1 MSQSWLITGGSG
13 FVGRALIERA
23 AKAESAA
30 SAASAARD
38 ERAATCNQRPP
49 LLRLLER
56 RPTEPSPLFE
66 SCAGDLSDPHSL
78 RRACE
83 GIDTVI
89 HLAGIAHV
97 GSAASA
103 EARAINLDGSLS
115 LLRMAI
121 DAGVKRFVFLSS
133 TLSLDQ
139 SIQYGRDK
147 HAVEEALLNA
157 AAAGSIEVV
166 ILRAVNIYGVGMRG
180 NIAAMIR
187 LISSGVLPPL
197 PKLTNRLSLVGVDDV
212 VSALLLAA
220 TLEPLVPP
228 LDPNSPADPSDPS
241 VLMAKLAIRVTL
253 TDGCA
258 YEINA
263 IEKSIYDAVERSQSH
278 WRLPA
283 VVLFAASAMA
293 ELLEK
298 LRIFRSGIGLR
309 TYRNLTRDNVFDN
322 HAAKAELGF
331 EPSTTFFAQIDTL
344 VRRGE

>member
-1 MSQSWLITGGSG
+1 MSQSWLITGSSG
-13 FVGRALIERA
+13 FVGRALL
-23 AKAESAA
+23 
-30 SAASAARD
+30 ARL
-38 ERAATCNQRPP
+38 ATFNQRPP

-56 RPTEPSPLFE
+56 RPTEPPTVFQ
-66 SCAGDLSDPHSL
+66 SCAGDLGDPQSL

-121 DAGVKRFVFLSS
+121 DAGVRRFVFLSS
-133 TLSLDQ
+133 TLSSDQ

-147 HAVEEALLNA
+147 HAVEEALLAA

-187 LISSGVLPPL
+187 LISSGVLPRL

-220 TLEPLVPP
+220 TL
-228 LDPNSPADPSDPS
+228 DSPADPSA
-241 VLMAKLAIRVTL
+241 LMAKLAIRVTL
-253 TDGCA
+253 TDGCT

-263 IEKSIYDAVERSQSH
+263 IEKSIYDAVERSPSH
-278 WRLPA
+278 WRLP
-283 VVLFAASAMA
+283 VVLLFAASAMA

-309 TYRNLTRDNVFDN
+309 TYRNLTRDNLFDN
-322 HAAKAELGF
+322 HSAKAELGF
-331 EPSTTFFAQIDTL
+331 EPSTTLFAQIDKL
-344 VRRGE
+344 VRRSE

>member
-1 MSQSWLITGGSG
+1 MSQSWLITGSSG
-13 FVGRALIERA
+13 FVGRALLTRL
-23 AKAESAA
+23 
-30 SAASAARD
+30 
-38 ERAATCNQRPP
+38 ATFNQRPP

-56 RPTEPSPLFE
+56 RPTEPPTVFQ
-66 SCAGDLSDPHSL
+66 SCAGDLGDPQSL

-133 TLSLDQ
+133 TLSSDQ

-147 HAVEEALLNA
+147 HAVEEALLAA

-187 LISSGVLPPL
+187 LISSGVLPRL

-220 TLEPLVPP
+220 TL
-228 LDPNSPADPSDPS
+228 DSPADPS

-253 TDGCA
+253 TDGCT

-263 IEKSIYDAVERSQSH
+263 IEKSIYDAVERSPSH
-278 WRLPA
+278 WRLP
-283 VVLFAASAMA
+283 VVLLFAASAMA

-309 TYRNLTRDNVFDN
+309 TYRNLTRDNLFDN
-322 HAAKAELGF
+322 HSAKAELGF
-331 EPSTTFFAQIDTL
+331 EPSTTFFAQVDKL
-344 VRRGE
+344 VRRSE

>member
-1 MSQSWLITGGSG
+1 MSQSWLITGSSG
-13 FVGRALIERA
+13 FVGRALL
-23 AKAESAA
+23 
-30 SAASAARD
+30 ARL
-38 ERAATCNQRPP
+38 ATFNQRPP

-56 RPTEPSPLFE
+56 RPTEPPTVFQ
-66 SCAGDLSDPHSL
+66 SCAGDLGDPQSL

-121 DAGVKRFVFLSS
+121 DAGVRRFVFLSS
-133 TLSLDQ
+133 TLSSDQ
-139 SIQYGRDK
+139 AIQYGRDK
-147 HAVEEALLNA
+147 HAVEEALLAA

-187 LISSGVLPPL
+187 LISSGVLPRL

-220 TLEPLVPP
+220 TL
-228 LDPNSPADPSDPS
+228 DSPADPSA
-241 VLMAKLAIRVTL
+241 LMAKLAIRVTL
-253 TDGCA
+253 TDGCT

-263 IEKSIYDAVERSQSH
+263 IEKSIYDAVERSPSH
-278 WRLPA
+278 WRLP
-283 VVLFAASAMA
+283 VVLLFAASAMA

-309 TYRNLTRDNVFDN
+309 TYRNLTRDNLFDN
-322 HAAKAELGF
+322 HSAKAELGF
-331 EPSTTFFAQIDTL
+331 EPSTTFFAQIDKL
-344 VRRGE
+344 VRRSE

>member
-1 MSQSWLITGGSG
+1 MSQSWLITGSSG
-13 FVGRALIERA
+13 FVGRALLTRL
-23 AKAESAA
+23 
-30 SAASAARD
+30 
-38 ERAATCNQRPP
+38 ATFNQRPP

-56 RPTEPSPLFE
+56 RPTEPPTVFQ
-66 SCAGDLSDPHSL
+66 SCAGDLGDLQSL

-121 DAGVKRFVFLSS
+121 DAGVRRFVFLSS
-133 TLSLDQ
+133 TLSSDQ

-147 HAVEEALLNA
+147 HAVEEALLAA

-187 LISSGVLPPL
+187 LISSGVLPRL

-220 TLEPLVPP
+220 TL
-228 LDPNSPADPSDPS
+228 DSPADPS

-253 TDGCA
+253 TDGCT

-263 IEKSIYDAVERSQSH
+263 IEKSIYDAVERSPSH
-278 WRLPA
+278 WRLP
-283 VVLFAASAMA
+283 VVLLFAASAMA

-309 TYRNLTRDNVFDN
+309 TYRNLTRDNLFDN
-322 HAAKAELGF
+322 HSAKAELGF
-331 EPSTTFFAQIDTL
+331 EPSTTFFAQIDKL
-344 VRRGE
+344 VRRSE

>member
-1 MSQSWLITGGSG
+1 MSQSWLITGSSG
-13 FVGRALIERA
+13 FVGRALLTRL
-23 AKAESAA
+23 
-30 SAASAARD
+30 
-38 ERAATCNQRPP
+38 ATFNQRPP

-56 RPTEPSPLFE
+56 RPTEPPTVFQ
-66 SCAGDLSDPHSL
+66 SCAGDLGDPQSL

-121 DAGVKRFVFLSS
+121 DAGVRRFVFLSS
-133 TLSLDQ
+133 TLSSDQ

-147 HAVEEALLNA
+147 HAVEEALLAA

-187 LISSGVLPPL
+187 LISSGVLPRL

-220 TLEPLVPP
+220 TL
-228 LDPNSPADPSDPS
+228 DSPADPS

-253 TDGCA
+253 TDGCT

-263 IEKSIYDAVERSQSH
+263 IEKSIYDAVERSPSH
-278 WRLPA
+278 WRLP
-283 VVLFAASAMA
+283 VVLLFAASTMA

-309 TYRNLTRDNVFDN
+309 TYRNLTRDNLFDN
-322 HAAKAELGF
+322 HSAKAELGF
-331 EPSTTFFAQIDTL
+331 EPSTTFFAQIDKL
-344 VRRGE
+344 VRRSE

>member
-1 MSQSWLITGGSG
+1 MEVILSQSWLITGSSG
-13 FVGRALIERA
+13 FVGRALLTRL
-23 AKAESAA
+23 
-30 SAASAARD
+30 
-38 ERAATCNQRPP
+38 ATFNQRPP

-56 RPTEPSPLFE
+56 RPTEPPTVFQ
-66 SCAGDLSDPHSL
+66 SCAGDLGDPQSL

-121 DAGVKRFVFLSS
+121 DAGVRRFVFLSS
-133 TLSLDQ
+133 TLSSDQ

-147 HAVEEALLNA
+147 HAVEEALLAA

-187 LISSGVLPPL
+187 FISSGVLPRL

-220 TLEPLVPP
+220 TL
-228 LDPNSPADPSDPS
+228 DSPADPS

-253 TDGCA
+253 TDGCT

-263 IEKSIYDAVERSQSH
+263 IEKSIYDAVERSPSH
-278 WRLPA
+278 WRLP
-283 VVLFAASAMA
+283 VVLLFAASAMA

-309 TYRNLTRDNVFDN
+309 TYRNLTRDNLFDN
-322 HAAKAELGF
+322 HSAKAELGF
-331 EPSTTFFAQIDTL
+331 EPSTTFFAQIDKL
-344 VRRGE
+344 VRRSE

>member
-1 MSQSWLITGGSG
+1 MSQSWLITGSSG
-13 FVGRALIERA
+13 FVGRALL
-23 AKAESAA
+23 
-30 SAASAARD
+30 ARL
-38 ERAATCNQRPP
+38 ATFNQRPP

-56 RPTEPSPLFE
+56 RPTEPPTVFQ
-66 SCAGDLSDPHSL
+66 SCAGDLGDPQSL

-121 DAGVKRFVFLSS
+121 DAGVRRFVFLSS
-133 TLSLDQ
+133 TLSSDQ

-147 HAVEEALLNA
+147 HAVEEALLAA

-187 LISSGVLPPL
+187 LISSGVLPRL

-220 TLEPLVPP
+220 TL
-228 LDPNSPADPSDPS
+228 DSPADPS

-253 TDGCA
+253 TDGCT

-263 IEKSIYDAVERSQSH
+263 IEKSIYDAVERSPSH
-278 WRLPA
+278 WQLP
-283 VVLFAASAMA
+283 VVLLFAASAMA

-309 TYRNLTRDNVFDN
+309 TYRNLTRDNLFDN
-322 HAAKAELGF
+322 HSAKAELGF
-331 EPSTTFFAQIDTL
+331 EPSTTFFAQVDKL
-344 VRRGE
+344 VRRSE

>member
-1 MSQSWLITGGSG
+1 MSQSWLITGSSG
-13 FVGRALIERA
+13 FVGRALL
-23 AKAESAA
+23 
-30 SAASAARD
+30 ARL
-38 ERAATCNQRPP
+38 ATFNQRPP

-56 RPTEPSPLFE
+56 RPTEPPAVFQ
-66 SCAGDLSDPHSL
+66 SCAGDLGDPQSL

-103 EARAINLDGSLS
+103 EARAINLDGSQS

-133 TLSLDQ
+133 TLSSDQ

-147 HAVEEALLNA
+147 HAVEEALLAA

-166 ILRAVNIYGVGMRG
+166 ILRPVNIYGVGMRG

-187 LISSGVLPPL
+187 LISSGVLPRL
-197 PKLTNRLSLVGVDDV
+197 PQLTNRLSLVGVDDV

-220 TLEPLVPP
+220 TL
-228 LDPNSPADPSDPS
+228 DSPADPS

-253 TDGCA
+253 TDGCT

-263 IEKSIYDAVERSQSH
+263 IEKSIYDAVERSPSH
-278 WRLPA
+278 WRLP
-283 VVLFAASAMA
+283 VVLLFAASAMA

-309 TYRNLTRDNVFDN
+309 TYRNLTRDNLFDN
-322 HAAKAELGF
+322 HSAKAELGF
-331 EPSTTFFAQIDTL
+331 EPSTTFFAQIDEL
-344 VRRGE
+344 VRRSE

>member
-1 MSQSWLITGGSG
+1 MSQSWLITGSSG
-13 FVGRALIERA
+13 FIGRALL
-23 AKAESAA
+23 
-30 SAASAARD
+30 ARLV
-38 ERAATCNQRPP
+38 TFNQRPP

-56 RPTEPSPLFE
+56 RPTEPPAVFQ
-66 SCAGDLSDPHSL
+66 SCAGDLGDPQSL

-133 TLSLDQ
+133 TLSSDQ

-147 HAVEEALLNA
+147 HAVEEVLLAA

-187 LISSGVLPPL
+187 LISSGVLPRL

-220 TLEPLVPP
+220 TL
-228 LDPNSPADPSDPS
+228 DSHARTADP
-241 VLMAKLAIRVTL
+241 VMLMAKLAIRVTL
-253 TDGCA
+253 TDGCT

-263 IEKSIYDAVERSQSH
+263 IEKSIYDAVERSPSH
-278 WRLPA
+278 WRLP
-283 VVLFAASAMA
+283 VVLLFVASAMA

-309 TYRNLTRDNVFDN
+309 TYRNLTRDNLFDN
-322 HAAKAELGF
+322 HSATAELGF

-344 VRRGE
+344 VRRSE

>member
-1 MSQSWLITGGSG
+1 L
-13 FVGRALIERA
+13 L
-23 AKAESAA
+23 
-30 SAASAARD
+30 ARL
-38 ERAATCNQRPP
+38 ATFNQRPP

-56 RPTEPSPLFE
+56 RPTEPPTVFQ
-66 SCAGDLSDPHSL
+66 SCAGDLGDPQSL

-121 DAGVKRFVFLSS
+121 DAGVRRFVFLSS
-133 TLSLDQ
+133 TLSSDQ

-147 HAVEEALLNA
+147 HAVEEALLAA

-187 LISSGVLPPL
+187 LISSGVLPRL

-220 TLEPLVPP
+220 TL
-228 LDPNSPADPSDPS
+228 DSPADPS

-253 TDGCA
+253 TDGCT

-263 IEKSIYDAVERSQSH
+263 IEKSIYDAVERSPSH
-278 WRLPA
+278 WRLP
-283 VVLFAASAMA
+283 VVLLFAASAMA

-309 TYRNLTRDNVFDN
+309 TYRNLTRDNLFDN
-322 HAAKAELGF
+322 HSAKAELGF
-331 EPSTTFFAQIDTL
+331 EPSTTFFAQVDKL
-344 VRRGE
+344 VRRSE

>member
-1 MSQSWLITGGSG
+1 MSQSWLITGSSG
-13 FVGRALIERA
+13 FVGRALL
-23 AKAESAA
+23 
-30 SAASAARD
+30 ARL
-38 ERAATCNQRPP
+38 ATFNQRPP

-56 RPTEPSPLFE
+56 RPTEPPTVFQ
-66 SCAGDLSDPHSL
+66 SCAGDLGDPQSL

-121 DAGVKRFVFLSS
+121 DAGVRRFVFLSS
-133 TLSLDQ
+133 TLSSDQ

-147 HAVEEALLNA
+147 HAVEEALLAA

-187 LISSGVLPPL
+187 LISSGVLPRL

-220 TLEPLVPP
+220 TL
-228 LDPNSPADPSDPS
+228 DSPADPSA
-241 VLMAKLAIRVTL
+241 LMAKFAIRVTL
-253 TDGCA
+253 TDGCT

-263 IEKSIYDAVERSQSH
+263 IEKSIYDTVERSPSH
-278 WRLPA
+278 WRLP
-283 VVLFAASAMA
+283 VVLLFAASAMA

-322 HAAKAELGF
+322 HSAKAELGF
-331 EPSTTFFAQIDTL
+331 EPSTTFFAQIDKL
-344 VRRGE
+344 VRRSE

>member
-1 MSQSWLITGGSG
+1 LSQSWLITGSSG
-13 FVGRALIERA
+13 FVGRALLTRL
-23 AKAESAA
+23 
-30 SAASAARD
+30 
-38 ERAATCNQRPP
+38 ATFNQRPP

-56 RPTEPSPLFE
+56 RPTEPPTVFQ
-66 SCAGDLSDPHSL
+66 SCAGDLGDPQSL

-121 DAGVKRFVFLSS
+121 DAGVRRFVFLSS
-133 TLSLDQ
+133 TLSSDQ

-147 HAVEEALLNA
+147 HAVEEALLTA

-187 LISSGVLPPL
+187 LISSGVLPRL

-220 TLEPLVPP
+220 TL
-228 LDPNSPADPSDPS
+228 DSPADPS

-253 TDGCA
+253 TDGCT

-263 IEKSIYDAVERSQSH
+263 IEKSIYDAVERSPSH
-278 WRLPA
+278 WRLP
-283 VVLFAASAMA
+283 VVLLFAASAMA

-309 TYRNLTRDNVFDN
+309 TYRNLTRDNLFDN
-322 HAAKAELGF
+322 HSAKAELGF
-331 EPSTTFFAQIDTL
+331 EPSTTFFAQIDKL
-344 VRRGE
+344 VRRSE

>member
-1 MSQSWLITGGSG
+1 MSQSWLITGSSG
-13 FVGRALIERA
+13 FVGRALL
-23 AKAESAA
+23 
-30 SAASAARD
+30 ARL
-38 ERAATCNQRPP
+38 ATFNQRPP

-56 RPTEPSPLFE
+56 RPTEPPTVFQ
-66 SCAGDLSDPHSL
+66 SCAGDLGDLQSL

-121 DAGVKRFVFLSS
+121 DAGVRRFVFLSS
-133 TLSLDQ
+133 TLSSDQ

-147 HAVEEALLNA
+147 HAVEEALLAA

-187 LISSGVLPPL
+187 LISSGVLPRL

-220 TLEPLVPP
+220 TL
-228 LDPNSPADPSDPS
+228 DSPTDLS

-253 TDGCA
+253 TDGCT

-263 IEKSIYDAVERSQSH
+263 IEKSIYDAVERSPSH
-278 WRLPA
+278 WRLP
-283 VVLFAASAMA
+283 VVLLFAASAMA

-309 TYRNLTRDNVFDN
+309 TYRNLTRDNLFDN
-322 HAAKAELGF
+322 HSAKAELGF
-331 EPSTTFFAQIDTL
+331 EPSTTFFAQIDKL
-344 VRRGE
+344 VRRCE

>member
-1 MSQSWLITGGSG
+1 VEVILSQSWLITGSSG
-13 FVGRALIERA
+13 FVGRALL
-23 AKAESAA
+23 
-30 SAASAARD
+30 ARL
-38 ERAATCNQRPP
+38 ATFNQRPP

-56 RPTEPSPLFE
+56 RPTEPPTVFQ
-66 SCAGDLSDPHSL
+66 SCAGDLGDPQSL

-121 DAGVKRFVFLSS
+121 DAGVRRFVFLSS
-133 TLSLDQ
+133 TLSSDQ

-147 HAVEEALLNA
+147 HAVEEALLAA

-187 LISSGVLPPL
+187 LISSGVLPRL

-220 TLEPLVPP
+220 TL
-228 LDPNSPADPSDPS
+228 DSPADPSA
-241 VLMAKLAIRVTL
+241 LMAKLAIRVTL
-253 TDGCA
+253 TDGCT

-263 IEKSIYDAVERSQSH
+263 IEKSIYDAVERSPSH
-278 WRLPA
+278 WRLP
-283 VVLFAASAMA
+283 VVLLFAASAMA

-322 HAAKAELGF
+322 HSAKAELGF
-331 EPSTTFFAQIDTL
+331 EPSTTFFAQIDKL
-344 VRRGE
+344 VRRSE

>member
-1 MSQSWLITGGSG
+1 MSQSWLITGSSG
-13 FVGRALIERA
+13 FVGRALL
-23 AKAESAA
+23 
-30 SAASAARD
+30 ARL
-38 ERAATCNQRPP
+38 ATFNQRPP

-56 RPTEPSPLFE
+56 RPTEPPAVFQ
-66 SCAGDLSDPHSL
+66 SCAGDLGDPPSL

-133 TLSLDQ
+133 TLSSDQ

-147 HAVEEALLNA
+147 HAVEEALLAA

-187 LISSGVLPPL
+187 LISSGVLPRL

-220 TLEPLVPP
+220 TL
-228 LDPNSPADPSDPS
+228 DSPSDPS

-253 TDGCA
+253 TDGCT
-258 YEINA
+258 YEIGA
-263 IEKSIYDAVERSQSH
+263 IEESIYDAVERSPSH
-278 WRLPA
+278 WRLP
-283 VVLFAASAMA
+283 VVLLFAASAMA

-309 TYRNLTRDNVFDN
+309 AYRNLTRDNLFDN
-322 HAAKAELGF
+322 HSATAELGF
-331 EPSTTFFAQIDTL
+331 EPSTTFFAQIDKL
-344 VRRGE
+344 VRHSE

>member
-1 MSQSWLITGGSG
+1 MSQSWLITGSSG
-13 FVGRALIERA
+13 FVGRALL
-23 AKAESAA
+23 
-30 SAASAARD
+30 ARL
-38 ERAATCNQRPP
+38 ATFNQRPP

-56 RPTEPSPLFE
+56 RPTEPPTVFQ
-66 SCAGDLSDPHSL
+66 SCAGDLGDPQSL

-121 DAGVKRFVFLSS
+121 DAGVRRFVFLSS
-133 TLSLDQ
+133 TLSSDQ
-139 SIQYGRDK
+139 SSQYGRDK
-147 HAVEEALLNA
+147 HAVEEALLAA

-187 LISSGVLPPL
+187 LISSGVLPRL

-220 TLEPLVPP
+220 TL
-228 LDPNSPADPSDPS
+228 DSPADPSA
-241 VLMAKLAIRVTL
+241 LMAKLAIRVTL
-253 TDGCA
+253 TDGCT

-263 IEKSIYDAVERSQSH
+263 IEKSIYDAVERSPSH
-278 WRLPA
+278 WRLP
-283 VVLFAASAMA
+283 VVLLFAASAMA

-309 TYRNLTRDNVFDN
+309 TYRNLTRDNLFDN
-322 HAAKAELGF
+322 HSAKAELGF
-331 EPSTTFFAQIDTL
+331 EPSTTFFAQIDKL
-344 VRRGE
+344 VRRSE

>member
-1 MSQSWLITGGSG
+1 MSQSWLITGSSG
-13 FVGRALIERA
+13 FVGRALL
-23 AKAESAA
+23 
-30 SAASAARD
+30 ARL
-38 ERAATCNQRPP
+38 ATFNQRPP

-56 RPTEPSPLFE
+56 RPTEPPTVFQ
-66 SCAGDLSDPHSL
+66 SCAGDLGDPQSL

-121 DAGVKRFVFLSS
+121 DAGVRRFVFLSS
-133 TLSLDQ
+133 TLSSDQ

-147 HAVEEALLNA
+147 HAVEEALLAA

-187 LISSGVLPPL
+187 LISSGVLPRL

-220 TLEPLVPP
+220 TL
-228 LDPNSPADPSDPS
+228 DSPADPSA
-241 VLMAKLAIRVTL
+241 LMAKFAIRVTL
-253 TDGCA
+253 TDGCT

-263 IEKSIYDAVERSQSH
+263 IEKSIYDTVERSPSH
-278 WRLPA
+278 WRLP
-283 VVLFAASAMA
+283 VVLLFAASAMA

-309 TYRNLTRDNVFDN
+309 TYRNLTRDNLFDN
-322 HAAKAELGF
+322 HSAKAELGF
-331 EPSTTFFAQIDTL
+331 EPSTTFFAQIDEL
-344 VRRGE
+344 VRRSE

>member
-1 MSQSWLITGGSG
+1 LSQSWLITGSSG
-13 FVGRALIERA
+13 FVGRALL
-23 AKAESAA
+23 
-30 SAASAARD
+30 ARL
-38 ERAATCNQRPP
+38 ATFNQRPP

-56 RPTEPSPLFE
+56 RPTEPPTVFQ
-66 SCAGDLSDPHSL
+66 SCAGDLGDPQSL

-121 DAGVKRFVFLSS
+121 DAGVRRFVFLSS
-133 TLSLDQ
+133 TLSSDQ

-147 HAVEEALLNA
+147 HAVEEALLAA

-187 LISSGVLPPL
+187 LISSGVLPRL

-220 TLEPLVPP
+220 TL
-228 LDPNSPADPSDPS
+228 DSPADPSA
-241 VLMAKLAIRVTL
+241 LMAKLAIRVTL
-253 TDGCA
+253 TDGCT

-263 IEKSIYDAVERSQSH
+263 IEKSIYDAVERSPSH
-278 WRLPA
+278 WRLP
-283 VVLFAASAMA
+283 VVLLFAASAMA

-309 TYRNLTRDNVFDN
+309 TYRNLTRDNLFDN
-322 HAAKAELGF
+322 HSAKAELGF
-331 EPSTTFFAQIDTL
+331 EPSTTFFAQVDKL
-344 VRRGE
+344 VRRSE

>member
-1 MSQSWLITGGSG
+1 MSQSWLITGSSG
-13 FVGRALIERA
+13 FVGRALL
-23 AKAESAA
+23 
-30 SAASAARD
+30 ARL
-38 ERAATCNQRPP
+38 ATFNQRPP

-56 RPTEPSPLFE
+56 RPTEPPAVFQ
-66 SCAGDLSDPHSL
+66 SCAGDLGDPQSL

-121 DAGVKRFVFLSS
+121 DTGVKRFVFLSS
-133 TLSLDQ
+133 TLSSDQ

-147 HAVEEALLNA
+147 HAVEEALLAA

-187 LISSGVLPPL
+187 LISSGVLPRL

-220 TLEPLVPP
+220 TL
-228 LDPNSPADPSDPS
+228 DSPSDPS

-253 TDGCA
+253 TDGCT
-258 YEINA
+258 YEIGA
-263 IEKSIYDAVERSQSH
+263 IEESIYDAVERSPSH
-278 WRLPA
+278 WRLP
-283 VVLFAASAMA
+283 VVLLFAASAMA

-309 TYRNLTRDNVFDN
+309 AYRNLTRDNLFDN
-322 HAAKAELGF
+322 HSATAELGF

-344 VRRGE
+344 VRRSE

>member
-1 MSQSWLITGGSG
+1 VEVILSQSWLITGSSG
-13 FVGRALIERA
+13 FVGRALLTRL
-23 AKAESAA
+23 
-30 SAASAARD
+30 
-38 ERAATCNQRPP
+38 ATFNQRPP

-56 RPTEPSPLFE
+56 RPTEPPTVFQ
-66 SCAGDLSDPHSL
+66 SCAGDLGDLQSL

-121 DAGVKRFVFLSS
+121 DAGVRRFVFLSS
-133 TLSLDQ
+133 TLSSDQ

-147 HAVEEALLNA
+147 HAVEEALLTA

-187 LISSGVLPPL
+187 LISSGVLPRL

-220 TLEPLVPP
+220 TL
-228 LDPNSPADPSDPS
+228 DSPADPSA
-241 VLMAKLAIRVTL
+241 LMAKLAIRVTL
-253 TDGCA
+253 TDGCT

-263 IEKSIYDAVERSQSH
+263 IEKSIYDAVERSPSH
-278 WRLPA
+278 WRLP
-283 VVLFAASAMA
+283 VVLLFAASAMA

-309 TYRNLTRDNVFDN
+309 TYRNLTRDNLFDN
-322 HAAKAELGF
+322 HSAKAELGF
-331 EPSTTFFAQIDTL
+331 EPSTTFFAQIDKL
-344 VRRGE
+344 VRRSE

>member
-1 MSQSWLITGGSG
+1 MSQSWLITGSSG
-13 FVGRALIERA
+13 FVGRALL
-23 AKAESAA
+23 
-30 SAASAARD
+30 ARL
-38 ERAATCNQRPP
+38 ATFNQRPP

-56 RPTEPSPLFE
+56 RPTEPPTVFQ
-66 SCAGDLSDPHSL
+66 SCAGDLGDPQSL

-83 GIDTVI
+83 GIDTII

-103 EARAINLDGSLS
+103 EARAVNLDGSLS

-133 TLSLDQ
+133 TLSSDQ

-147 HAVEEALLNA
+147 HAVEEALLAA

-187 LISSGVLPPL
+187 LISSGVLPRL

-220 TLEPLVPP
+220 TL
-228 LDPNSPADPSDPS
+228 DSPADPSA
-241 VLMAKLAIRVTL
+241 LMAKLAIRVTL
-253 TDGCA
+253 TDGCT

-263 IEKSIYDAVERSQSH
+263 IEKSIYDAVERSPSH
-278 WRLPA
+278 WRLP
-283 VVLFAASAMA
+283 VVLLFAASAMA

-298 LRIFRSGIGLR
+298 LRIFRSGVGLR
-309 TYRNLTRDNVFDN
+309 TYRNLTRDNLFDN
-322 HAAKAELGF
+322 HSAKAELGF
-331 EPSTTFFAQIDTL
+331 EPSTTFFAQIDKL
-344 VRRGE
+344 VRRSE

>member
-1 MSQSWLITGGSG
+1 MSQSWLITGSSG
-13 FVGRALIERA
+13 FVGRALLTRL
-23 AKAESAA
+23 
-30 SAASAARD
+30 
-38 ERAATCNQRPP
+38 ATFNQRPP

-56 RPTEPSPLFE
+56 RPTEPPTVFQ
-66 SCAGDLSDPHSL
+66 SCAGDLGDPQSL

-121 DAGVKRFVFLSS
+121 DTGVKRFVFLSS
-133 TLSLDQ
+133 TLSSDL

-147 HAVEEALLNA
+147 HAVEEALLAA

-187 LISSGVLPPL
+187 LISSGVLPRL

-220 TLEPLVPP
+220 TL
-228 LDPNSPADPSDPS
+228 DSPADPS

-253 TDGCA
+253 TDGCT

-263 IEKSIYDAVERSQSH
+263 IEKSIYDAVERSPSH
-278 WRLPA
+278 WRLP
-283 VVLFAASAMA
+283 VVLLFVASAMA

-309 TYRNLTRDNVFDN
+309 TYRNLTRDNLFDN
-322 HAAKAELGF
+322 HSATAELGF
-331 EPSTTFFAQIDTL
+331 EPSTTFFAQIDKL
-344 VRRGE
+344 VRRSE

>member
-1 MSQSWLITGGSG
+1 MSQSWLITGSSG
-13 FVGRALIERA
+13 FVGRALLTRL
-23 AKAESAA
+23 
-30 SAASAARD
+30 
-38 ERAATCNQRPP
+38 ATFNQRPP

-56 RPTEPSPLFE
+56 RPTEPPTVFQ
-66 SCAGDLSDPHSL
+66 SCAGDLGDLQSL

-133 TLSLDQ
+133 TLSSDQ

-147 HAVEEALLNA
+147 HAVEEALLAA

-187 LISSGVLPPL
+187 LISSGVLPRL

-220 TLEPLVPP
+220 TL
-228 LDPNSPADPSDPS
+228 DSPADPS

-253 TDGCA
+253 TDGCT

-263 IEKSIYDAVERSQSH
+263 IEKSIYDAVERSPSH
-278 WRLPA
+278 WRLP
-283 VVLFAASAMA
+283 VVLLFAASAMA

-309 TYRNLTRDNVFDN
+309 TYRNLTRDNLFDN
-322 HAAKAELGF
+322 HSAKAELGF
-331 EPSTTFFAQIDTL
+331 EPSTTFFAQVDKL
-344 VRRGE
+344 VRRSE

>member
-1 MSQSWLITGGSG
+1 MSQSWLITGSSG
-13 FVGRALIERA
+13 FVGRALL
-23 AKAESAA
+23 
-30 SAASAARD
+30 ARL
-38 ERAATCNQRPP
+38 ATFNQRPP

-56 RPTEPSPLFE
+56 RPTEPPTVFQ
-66 SCAGDLSDPHSL
+66 SCAGDLGDPQSL

-220 TLEPLVPP
+220 TL
-228 LDPNSPADPSDPS
+228 DSPADPSA
-241 VLMAKLAIRVTL
+241 LMAKLAIRVTL
-253 TDGCA
+253 TDGCT

-263 IEKSIYDAVERSQSH
+263 IEKSIYDAVERSPSH
-278 WRLPA
+278 WRLP
-283 VVLFAASAMA
+283 VVLLFAASAMA

-322 HAAKAELGF
+322 HSAKAELGF
-331 EPSTTFFAQIDTL
+331 EPSTTFFAQIDKL
-344 VRRGE
+344 VRRSE

>member
-1 MSQSWLITGGSG
+1 LSQSWLITGSSG
-13 FVGRALIERA
+13 FVGRALLTRL
-23 AKAESAA
+23 
-30 SAASAARD
+30 
-38 ERAATCNQRPP
+38 ATFNQRPP

-56 RPTEPSPLFE
+56 RPTEPPTVFQ
-66 SCAGDLSDPHSL
+66 SCAGDLGDPQSL

-121 DAGVKRFVFLSS
+121 DAGVRRFVFLSS
-133 TLSLDQ
+133 TLSSDQ

-147 HAVEEALLNA
+147 HAVEEALLAA

-187 LISSGVLPPL
+187 FISSGVLPRL

-220 TLEPLVPP
+220 TL
-228 LDPNSPADPSDPS
+228 DSPADPS

-253 TDGCA
+253 TDGCT

-263 IEKSIYDAVERSQSH
+263 IEKSIYDAVERSPSH
-278 WRLPA
+278 WRLP
-283 VVLFAASAMA
+283 VVLLFAASAMA

-309 TYRNLTRDNVFDN
+309 TYRNLTRDNLFDN
-322 HAAKAELGF
+322 HSAKAELGF
-331 EPSTTFFAQIDTL
+331 EPSTTFFAQVDKL
-344 VRRGE
+344 VRRSE

>member
-13 FVGRALIERA
+13 FVGRALLA
-23 AKAESAA
+23 
-30 SAASAARD
+30 
-38 ERAATCNQRPP
+38 RAATFSQRPP

-56 RPTEPSPLFE
+56 RQTEPSTLFE

-147 HAVEEALLNA
+147 LAVEEALLAA

-220 TLEPLVPP
+220 TL
-228 LDPNSPADPSDPS
+228 DSPADASDPS

-253 TDGCA
+253 TDGCT

-263 IEKSIYDAVERSQSH
+263 IEKSIYDAVERSPSH
-278 WRLPA
+278 WRLP
-283 VVLFAASAMA
+283 VVLLFAASAMA

-309 TYRNLTRDNVFDN
+309 TYRNLTRDNLFDN
-322 HAAKAELGF
+322 HSATAELGF

-344 VRRGE
+344 VRRSE

>member
-1 MSQSWLITGGSG
+1 MSQSWLITGSSG
-13 FVGRALIERA
+13 FVGRALL
-23 AKAESAA
+23 
-30 SAASAARD
+30 ARL
-38 ERAATCNQRPP
+38 ATFNQRPP

-56 RPTEPSPLFE
+56 RPTEPPTVFQ
-66 SCAGDLSDPHSL
+66 SCAGDLGDPQSL

-121 DAGVKRFVFLSS
+121 DAGVRRFVFLSS
-133 TLSLDQ
+133 TLSSDQ

-187 LISSGVLPPL
+187 LISSGVLPRL

-220 TLEPLVPP
+220 TL
-228 LDPNSPADPSDPS
+228 DSPADPSA
-241 VLMAKLAIRVTL
+241 LMAKLAIRVTL
-253 TDGCA
+253 TDGCT

-263 IEKSIYDAVERSQSH
+263 IEKSIYDAVERSPSH
-278 WRLPA
+278 WRLP
-283 VVLFAASAMA
+283 VVLLFAASAMA

-322 HAAKAELGF
+322 HSAKAELGF
-331 EPSTTFFAQIDTL
+331 EPSTTFFAQVDKL
-344 VRRGE
+344 VRRSE

>member
-1 MSQSWLITGGSG
+1 VEVILSQSWLITGSSG
-13 FVGRALIERA
+13 FVGRALLTRL
-23 AKAESAA
+23 
-30 SAASAARD
+30 
-38 ERAATCNQRPP
+38 ATFNQRPP

-56 RPTEPSPLFE
+56 RPTEPPTVFQ
-66 SCAGDLSDPHSL
+66 SCAGDLGDPQSL

-133 TLSLDQ
+133 TLSSDQ

-147 HAVEEALLNA
+147 HAVEEALLAA

-187 LISSGVLPPL
+187 LISSGVLPRL

-220 TLEPLVPP
+220 TL
-228 LDPNSPADPSDPS
+228 DSPADPS

-253 TDGCA
+253 TDGCT

-263 IEKSIYDAVERSQSH
+263 IEKSIYDAVERSPSH
-278 WRLPA
+278 WRLP
-283 VVLFAASAMA
+283 VVLLFVASAMA

-309 TYRNLTRDNVFDN
+309 TYRNLTRDNLFDN
-322 HAAKAELGF
+322 HSAKAELGF
-331 EPSTTFFAQIDTL
+331 EPSTTFFAQIDKL
-344 VRRGE
+344 VRRSE

>member
-1 MSQSWLITGGSG
+1 MSQSWLITGSSG
-13 FVGRALIERA
+13 FVGRTLL
-23 AKAESAA
+23 
-30 SAASAARD
+30 ARL
-38 ERAATCNQRPP
+38 ATFNQRPP

-56 RPTEPSPLFE
+56 RPTEPPTVFQ
-66 SCAGDLSDPHSL
+66 SCAGDLGDPQSL

-121 DAGVKRFVFLSS
+121 DAGVRRFVFLSS
-133 TLSLDQ
+133 TLSSDQ

-147 HAVEEALLNA
+147 HAVEEALLAA

-187 LISSGVLPPL
+187 LISSGVLPRL

-220 TLEPLVPP
+220 TL
-228 LDPNSPADPSDPS
+228 DSPADPSA
-241 VLMAKLAIRVTL
+241 LMAKLAIRVTL
-253 TDGCA
+253 TDGCT

-263 IEKSIYDAVERSQSH
+263 IEKSIYDAVERSPSH
-278 WRLPA
+278 WRLP
-283 VVLFAASAMA
+283 VVLLFAASAMA

-309 TYRNLTRDNVFDN
+309 TYRNLTRDNLFDN
-322 HAAKAELGF
+322 HSAKAELGF
-331 EPSTTFFAQIDTL
+331 EPSTTFFAQIDKL
-344 VRRGE
+344 VRRSE

>member
-1 MSQSWLITGGSG
+1 MEVILSQSWLITGSSG
-13 FVGRALIERA
+13 FVGRALL
-23 AKAESAA
+23 
-30 SAASAARD
+30 ARL
-38 ERAATCNQRPP
+38 ATFNQRPP

-56 RPTEPSPLFE
+56 RPTEPPAVFQ
-66 SCAGDLSDPHSL
+66 SCAGDLGDPQSL

-133 TLSLDQ
+133 TLSSDQ

-147 HAVEEALLNA
+147 HAVEEALLAA

-187 LISSGVLPPL
+187 LISSGVLPRL

-220 TLEPLVPP
+220 TL
-228 LDPNSPADPSDPS
+228 DSPARTADP
-241 VLMAKLAIRVTL
+241 VMLMAKLAIRVTL
-253 TDGCA
+253 TDGCT

-263 IEKSIYDAVERSQSH
+263 IEKSIYDAVERSPSH
-278 WRLPA
+278 WRLP
-283 VVLFAASAMA
+283 VVLLFVASAMA

-309 TYRNLTRDNVFDN
+309 TYRNLTRDNLFDN
-322 HAAKAELGF
+322 HSATAELGF
-331 EPSTTFFAQIDTL
+331 EPSTTFFAQIDKL
-344 VRRGE
+344 VRRSE

>member
-1 MSQSWLITGGSG
+1 MSQSWLITGNSG
-13 FVGRALIERA
+13 FVGRALL
-23 AKAESAA
+23 
-30 SAASAARD
+30 ARL
-38 ERAATCNQRPP
+38 ATFNQRPP

-56 RPTEPSPLFE
+56 RPTEPPAVFQ
-66 SCAGDLSDPHSL
+66 SCAGDLGDPQSL

-121 DAGVKRFVFLSS
+121 NAGVKRFVFLSS
-133 TLSLDQ
+133 TLSSDQ

-147 HAVEEALLNA
+147 HAVEEALLAA

-187 LISSGVLPPL
+187 LISSGVLPRL

-220 TLEPLVPP
+220 TL
-228 LDPNSPADPSDPS
+228 DSPADPSDPS

-253 TDGCA
+253 TDGCT

-263 IEKSIYDAVERSQSH
+263 IEKSIYDAVERSPSH
-278 WRLPA
+278 WRLP
-283 VVLFAASAMA
+283 VVLLFAASAMA

-309 TYRNLTRDNVFDN
+309 TYRNLTRDNLFDN
-322 HAAKAELGF
+322 HSATAELGF

-344 VRRGE
+344 VRRSE

>member
-1 MSQSWLITGGSG
+1 MSQSWLITGSSG
-13 FVGRALIERA
+13 FVGRGLL
-23 AKAESAA
+23 
-30 SAASAARD
+30 ARL
-38 ERAATCNQRPP
+38 ATFNQRPP

-56 RPTEPSPLFE
+56 RPTEPPTVFQ
-66 SCAGDLSDPHSL
+66 SCAGDLGDPQSL

-121 DAGVKRFVFLSS
+121 DAGVRRFVFLSS
-133 TLSLDQ
+133 TLSSDQ

-147 HAVEEALLNA
+147 HAVEEALLAA

-187 LISSGVLPPL
+187 LISSGVLPRL

-220 TLEPLVPP
+220 TL
-228 LDPNSPADPSDPS
+228 DSPADPSA
-241 VLMAKLAIRVTL
+241 LMAKLAIRVTL
-253 TDGCA
+253 TDGCT

-263 IEKSIYDAVERSQSH
+263 IEKSIYDAVERSPSH
-278 WRLPA
+278 WRLP
-283 VVLFAASAMA
+283 VVLLFAASAMA

-309 TYRNLTRDNVFDN
+309 TYRNLTRDNLFDN
-322 HAAKAELGF
+322 HSAKAELGF
-331 EPSTTFFAQIDTL
+331 EPSTTFFAQIDKL
-344 VRRGE
+344 VRRSE

>member
-1 MSQSWLITGGSG
+1 MSQSWLITGSSG
-13 FVGRALIERA
+13 FVGRALL
-23 AKAESAA
+23 
-30 SAASAARD
+30 ARL
-38 ERAATCNQRPP
+38 ATFNQRPP

-56 RPTEPSPLFE
+56 RPTEPPTVFQ
-66 SCAGDLSDPHSL
+66 SCAGDLGDPQSL

-121 DAGVKRFVFLSS
+121 DAGVRRFVFLSS
-133 TLSLDQ
+133 TLSSDQ

-147 HAVEEALLNA
+147 HAVEEALLAA

-187 LISSGVLPPL
+187 LISSGVLPRL

-220 TLEPLVPP
+220 TL
-228 LDPNSPADPSDPS
+228 DSPADPSA
-241 VLMAKLAIRVTL
+241 LMAKLAIRVTL
-253 TDGCA
+253 TDGCT

-263 IEKSIYDAVERSQSH
+263 IEKSIYDAVERSPSH
-278 WRLPA
+278 WRLPI
-283 VVLFAASAMA
+283 VLLFAASAMA

-309 TYRNLTRDNVFDN
+309 TYRNLTRDNLFDN
-322 HAAKAELGF
+322 HSAKAELGF
-331 EPSTTFFAQIDTL
+331 EPSTTFFAQIDKL
-344 VRRGE
+344 VRRSE

>member
-1 MSQSWLITGGSG
+1 MSQSWLITGSSG
-13 FVGRALIERA
+13 FVGRALL
-23 AKAESAA
+23 
-30 SAASAARD
+30 ARL
-38 ERAATCNQRPP
+38 ATFNQRPP

-56 RPTEPSPLFE
+56 RPTEPPAVFQ
-66 SCAGDLSDPHSL
+66 SCAGDLGDPQSL

-133 TLSLDQ
+133 TLSSDQ

-147 HAVEEALLNA
+147 HAVEEALLAA

-187 LISSGVLPPL
+187 LISSGVLPRL

-220 TLEPLVPP
+220 TL
-228 LDPNSPADPSDPS
+228 DSPARTADP
-241 VLMAKLAIRVTL
+241 VMLMAKLAIRVTL
-253 TDGCA
+253 TDGCT

-263 IEKSIYDAVERSQSH
+263 IEKSIYDAVERSPSH
-278 WRLPA
+278 WRLP
-283 VVLFAASAMA
+283 VVLLFAASAMA

-309 TYRNLTRDNVFDN
+309 TYRNLTRDNLFDN
-322 HAAKAELGF
+322 HSATAELGF
-331 EPSTTFFAQIDTL
+331 EPSTTFFAQIDKL
-344 VRRGE
+344 VRRSE

>member
-1 MSQSWLITGGSG
+1 MSQSWLITGSSG
-13 FVGRALIERA
+13 FVGRALL
-23 AKAESAA
+23 
-30 SAASAARD
+30 ARL
-38 ERAATCNQRPP
+38 ATFNQRPP

-56 RPTEPSPLFE
+56 RPTEPPTVFQ
-66 SCAGDLSDPHSL
+66 SCAGDLGDLQSL

-121 DAGVKRFVFLSS
+121 DAGVRRFVFLSS
-133 TLSLDQ
+133 TLSSDQ

-147 HAVEEALLNA
+147 HAVEEALLAA

-187 LISSGVLPPL
+187 LISSGVLPRL

-220 TLEPLVPP
+220 TL
-228 LDPNSPADPSDPS
+228 DSPADPSA
-241 VLMAKLAIRVTL
+241 LMAKLAIRVTL
-253 TDGCA
+253 TDGCT

-263 IEKSIYDAVERSQSH
+263 IEKSIYDAVERSPSH
-278 WRLPA
+278 WRLP
-283 VVLFAASAMA
+283 VVLLFAASAMA

-309 TYRNLTRDNVFDN
+309 TYRNLTRDNLFDN
-322 HAAKAELGF
+322 HSAKAELGF
-331 EPSTTFFAQIDTL
+331 EPSTTFFAQVDKL
-344 VRRGE
+344 VRRSE

>member
-1 MSQSWLITGGSG
+1 LSQSWLITGGSG
-13 FVGRALIERA
+13 FVGRALLARA
-23 AKAESAA
+23 
-30 SAASAARD
+30 
-38 ERAATCNQRPP
+38 ERAATFKQRPP
-49 LLRLLER
+49 LPRLLER
-56 RPTEPSPLFE
+56 RPTEPSTLFE
-66 SCAGDLSDPHSL
+66 SCIGDLVDPHSL

-83 GIDTVI
+83 GIDTII

-103 EARAINLDGSLS
+103 EARAVNLDGSLS

-139 SIQYGRDK
+139 STQYGRDK
-147 HAVEEALLNA
+147 HAVEEALLAA
-157 AAAGSIEVV
+157 AAAGSIEAV

-187 LISSGVLPPL
+187 LISSGVLPRL

-220 TLEPLVPP
+220 TL
-228 LDPNSPADPSDPS
+228 DSPADPSA
-241 VLMAKLAIRVTL
+241 LMAKLAIRVTL
-253 TDGCA
+253 TDGCT

-263 IEKSIYDAVERSQSH
+263 IEKSIYDAVERSPSH
-278 WRLPA
+278 WRLPI
-283 VVLFAASAMA
+283 VLLFAASAMA

-309 TYRNLTRDNVFDN
+309 TYRNLTRDNLFDN
-322 HAAKAELGF
+322 HSATAELGF

-344 VRRGE
+344 VRRSE